1 MLEHKTRRV
10 ANVTIVDLA
19 GRISLSRAAFGLD
32 GGFKIG
38 DLVQQ
43 LMREGETSIVL
54 NLAEV
59 SYIDSSG
66 IANMFRAYT
75 SAERQGCV
83 LKILNPT
90 KVVRGMLDA
99 PISAASFPS
108 WRMSGKPFSPFT
120 PGTDSH
126 GNVCR
131 PARAEARPPAK
142 AGGLRAGGLRAGG
155 LRAGLCF

>member
-99 PISAASFPS
+99 THLSSFIPIMEDEWEAIQSFHPRHGFSRECVPS
-108 WRMSGKPFSPFT
+108 GSG
-120 PGTDSH
+120 
-126 GNVCR
+126 
-131 PARAEARPPAK
+131 
-142 AGGLRAGGLRAGG
+142 
-155 LRAGLCF
+155 